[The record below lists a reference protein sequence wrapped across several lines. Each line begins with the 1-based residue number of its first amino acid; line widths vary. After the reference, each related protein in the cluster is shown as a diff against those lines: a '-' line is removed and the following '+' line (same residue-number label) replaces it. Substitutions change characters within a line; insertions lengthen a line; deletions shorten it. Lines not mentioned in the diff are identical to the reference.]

1 MKTEATPPLRTHPFH
16 LVLLVRT
23 LLLVAET
30 LDVGLLGEIRP
41 RETGTRID
49 AHDRMLH
56 VGWATRDAA
65 PSRCHPPTYGGV
77 RLEVTSCTART

>member
-23 LLLVAET
+23 LLLVAVT
-30 LDVGLLGEIRP
+30 LGVGLLGEIRP
-41 RETGTRID
+41 RETGTRIG

-65 PSRCHPPTYGGV
+65 PSRCHPLPTADM
-77 RLEVTSCTART
+77 RLEGD